1 MYLYNLTL
9 QRSQGIVA
17 AIHGNF
23 SGSKL
28 QEIVVSRGKVLEL
41 FRHDPNT
48 GKIFPIL
55 STEVFGVLRSLMPFR
70 LTGGNKGLDFC
81 LHALAYFYSF
91 ICDVDN
97 CKFFVVFF
105 PGGVFSLFF
114 SLEQVLFFLKNRF

>member
-48 GKIFPIL
+48 GKIFPVL
-55 STEVFGVLRSLMPFR
+55 STEVFGVVRSLMPFR
-70 LTGGNKGLDFC
+70 LTGGTKGRLIILRSEMKNSSCCVWLF
-81 LHALAYFYSF
+81 L
-91 ICDVDN
+91 
-97 CKFFVVFF
+97 
-105 PGGVFSLFF
+105 GRSLK
-114 SLEQVLFFLKNRF
+114 L

>member
-1 MYLYNLTL
+1 MNAENMYLYNLTL

-48 GKIFPIL
+48 GKIFPVL
-55 STEVFGVLRSLMPFR
+55 STEVFGVIRSLMPFR
-70 LTGGNKGLDFC
+70 LTGGSKGKI
-81 LHALAYFYSF
+81 Y
-91 ICDVDN
+91 
-97 CKFFVVFF
+97 
-105 PGGVFSLFF
+105 
-114 SLEQVLFFLKNRF
+114 FLKCLLKFELGGH